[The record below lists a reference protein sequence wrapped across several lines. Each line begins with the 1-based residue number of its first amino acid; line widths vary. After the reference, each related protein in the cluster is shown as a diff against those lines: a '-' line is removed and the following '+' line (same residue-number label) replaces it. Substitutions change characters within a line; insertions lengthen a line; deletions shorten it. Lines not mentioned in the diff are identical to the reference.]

1 MNPASLHLTQMEPL
15 GLFKRFSLPSPNSS
29 ALLRHAMGWATEFE
43 AAISVGRTVL
53 NPKMDGRYVTERERK
68 FLIYRA
74 LALPSLGS
82 REAKAT
88 SPYFC
93 RPHCASD
100 VSTFSPEFG
109 QSSGAAAK
117 AKATLAMQRME

>member
-1 MNPASLHLTQMEPL
+1 MEPL

-74 LALPSLGS
+74 LDLPSLGR
-82 REAKAT
+82 REAT
-88 SPYFC
+88 SLISAV
-93 RPHCASD
+93 RTA
-100 VSTFSPEFG
+100 
-109 QSSGAAAK
+109 Q
-117 AKATLAMQRME
+117 ATLALSLRNLGNLLEPLPKQKQRSRCKEWNEH